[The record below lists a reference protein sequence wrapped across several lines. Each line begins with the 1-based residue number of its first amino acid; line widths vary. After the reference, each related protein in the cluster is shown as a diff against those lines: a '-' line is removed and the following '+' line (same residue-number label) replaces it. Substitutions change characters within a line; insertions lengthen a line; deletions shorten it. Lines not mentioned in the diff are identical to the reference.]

1 MPVYKVAKVWGRE
14 EWIVNCNRYCGKR
27 LTLFKGWQC
36 SLHMHPIK
44 DETFWVESGRV
55 LFQLHD
61 ALRIMEPGDH
71 VRILPGTW
79 HRFSGIRHSIIFEF
93 STTHDDADVVRREE
107 SKRFDTD
114 HYDV

>member
-1 MPVYKVAKVWGRE
+1 MPVYKVKKEWGFE
-14 EWIVNCNRYCGKR
+14 EWIVNCDRYCGKR

-61 ALRIMEPGDH
+61 STRVLEPGDC
-71 VRILPGTW
+71 VRILPGSW
-79 HRFSGIRHSIIFEF
+79 HRFGGLRHSIIFEF
-93 STTHDDADVVRREE
+93 STTHDDKDVIRREV
-107 SKRFDTD
+107 SKRMGEEDFR
-114 HYDV
+114 